1 MNPAIYQPPTGTS
14 GELAPGIAVK
24 KSPIDGLGCFADVCF
39 PAGSVIAEYRGERI
53 SNLEAARRMQQTDKP
68 QISQL
73 DDQWSIDGS
82 VGGNGTHYLNHSC
95 DPNATVDII
104 DDRILLFASRDIF
117 PGEEITTAYLN
128 SYESDRSVCN
138 CQSINCR
145 NLEKAQHASF

>member
-1 MNPAIYQPPTGTS
+1 MKPAINKSPTGTT

-24 KSPIDGLGCFADVCF
+24 KSRIDGLGCFADLYF

-53 SNLEAARRMQQTDKP
+53 SNLEALRRMEQTNKP

-82 VGGNGTHYLNHSC
+82 VGGNGTQYLNHSC
-95 DPNATVDII
+95 DPNANVEIVD
-104 DDRILLFASRDIF
+104 DKILLFARRDISA
-117 PGEEITTAYLN
+117 GEEITVTYLN

-145 NLEKAQHASF
+145 NT